1 MSATS
6 HCPKCQRPLAASS
19 PHELCPACLLQ
30 ALMADDATPNLPNQD
45 GANGN
50 PANRQHATVRYFGD
64 YELLGEI
71 AKGGMLAD

>member
-1 MSATS
+1 
-6 HCPKCQRPLAASS
+6 
-19 PHELCPACLLQ
+19 
-30 ALMADDATPNLPNQD
+30 MADDATPNLPNQD